1 MNRGVGLLRKTSR
14 TAAVAATIAAAF
26 GASVVCTPLAA
37 QEFPARPIRMISPFP
52 AGNVNEIV
60 VRTVGDRLKETTGQ
74 PFVYDYKPGGSGV
87 IAAQA
92 LMASPP
98 DGYTVLLCTSG
109 MMSINPHAFA
119 KLPYDP
125 AKDFTPI
132 TAAIRTQ
139 LVFAAHPS
147 TPGNTLAEFIAYA
160 KANKGKTNFASFTA
174 GNPSHFAGV
183 ILNQLAGIDM
193 LHVAYKGTP
202 PAVQDLLGGQVMTAF
217 VPIISVKAHIEAGK
231 MKAYALTGAR
241 SPLLPTLA
249 TFKELGYPQMEI
261 YAWTGFLAPAGTPPA
276 IIQKLN
282 REFTAALRLP
292 EAQAKLRAIDLEPIP
307 NSPEEF
313 AAMMKADT
321 ERWRDTVKA
330 SGFKAD

>member
-1 MNRGVGLLRKTSR
+1 MKALVLAL
-14 TAAVAATIAAAF
+14 VAATACA
-26 GASVVCTPLAA
+26 PLLA
-37 QEFPARPIRMISPFP
+37 QEFPNKPIRMISPFP

-60 VRTVGDRLKETTGQ
+60 VRAVGDRFKEVTGQ
-74 PFVYDYKPGGSGV
+74 PFVYEYKPGGAGV
-87 IAAQA
+87 IAAQT
-92 LMASPP
+92 LMAAPP
-98 DGYTVLLCTSG
+98 DGYTVLMSTSG
-109 MMSINPHAFA
+109 LTSINPHAFA

-125 AKDFTPI
+125 VRDFAPI

-147 TPGNTLAEFIAYA
+147 VPGNTLAEFIAYA
-160 KANKGKTNFASFTA
+160 KANPGKTNFASFTA

-202 PAVQDLLGGQVMTAF
+202 QAVQDLLGGQVMTAF
-217 VPIISVKAHIEAGK
+217 VPIISAKPHVEAGK
-231 MKAYALTGAR
+231 LKAYALTGAR
-241 SPLLPTLA
+241 SPLLPNLP
-249 TFKELGYPQMEI
+249 TFKELGYPAMEI
-261 YAWTGFLAPAGTPPA
+261 YAWTGFLAPAGTPSA
-276 IIQKLN
+276 IVQRLN

-292 EAQAKLRAIDLEPIP
+292 DVQAKLRAIDLEPIP
-307 NSPEEF
+307 NTPDEF

-330 SGFKAD
+330 SGFRSD

>member
-1 MNRGVGLLRKTSR
+1 
-14 TAAVAATIAAAF
+14 
-26 GASVVCTPLAA
+26 
-37 QEFPARPIRMISPFP
+37 MISPFP

-74 PFVYDYKPGGSGV
+74 PFVYEYKPGGAGV

-92 LMASPP
+92 LMAAPP

-109 MMSINPHAFA
+109 MTSINPHAFA

-125 AKDFTPI
+125 AKDFAPI

-147 TPGNTLAEFIAYA
+147 TPGATLADFIAYA

-174 GNPSHFAGV
+174 GNPSHFAGI

-217 VPIISVKAHIEAGK
+217 VPIISAKPHVEAGK
-231 MKAYALTGAR
+231 LKAYALTGAR
-241 SPLLPTLA
+241 SPLMPTLS

-276 IIQKLN
+276 IVQKLN
-282 REFTAALRLP
+282 REFTAALKLP
-292 EAQAKLRAIDLEPIP
+292 DAQTRLRAVDLEPIP
-307 NSPEEF
+307 NTPEEF

-321 ERWRDTVKA
+321 ERWRDVVKA
-330 SGFKAD
+330 SGFKAE

>member
-1 MNRGVGLLRKTSR
+1 MIRGHGRALAGIFALG
-14 TAAVAATIAAAF
+14 AAF
-26 GASVVCTPLAA
+26 LYAPLYA

-60 VRTVGDRLKETTGQ
+60 VRTVGDRFKEVTGQ
-74 PFVYDYKPGGSGV
+74 PFVYEYKPGGAGV
-87 IAAQA
+87 IAAQT
-92 LMASPP
+92 LMQSSP

-109 MMSINPHAFA
+109 MTSINPHAFA

-125 AKDFTPI
+125 ARDFVPV

-147 TPGNTLAEFIAYA
+147 VPGNTLAEFIAFA
-160 KANKGKTNFASFTA
+160 KANPGKTNFASFTA

-193 LHVAYKGTP
+193 LHIAYKGTP

-217 VPIISVKAHIEAGK
+217 VPIISVKPHVEAGK
-231 MKAYALTGAR
+231 LKAYALTGAR
-241 SPLLPTLA
+241 SPLMPGLP
-249 TFKELGYPQMEI
+249 TFKELGYPAMEI
-261 YAWTGFLAPAGTPPA
+261 YAWTGFLVPAGTPPA
-276 IIQKLN
+276 IVQKLN

-292 EAQAKLRAIDLEPIP
+292 DAQAKLRAVDLEPIP
-307 NSPEEF
+307 NTPDEF
-313 AAMMKADT
+313 AAMMKTDT

-330 SGFKAD
+330 SGFRSD

>member
-1 MNRGVGLLRKTSR
+1 MFREFRL
-14 TAAVAATIAAAF
+14 AAAGVAAFLAA
-26 GASVVCTPLAA
+26 SLAGA
-37 QEFPARPIRMISPFP
+37 QEFPARPIKLISPFP

-60 VRTVGDRLKETTGQ
+60 VRSVGDRFKEVTGQ
-74 PFVYDYKPGGSGV
+74 PFVYEYKPGGAGV
-87 IAAQA
+87 IAVQA
-92 LMASPP
+92 LTSAPA
-98 DGYTVLLCTSG
+98 DGYTVLLNTSG
-109 MMSINPHAFA
+109 MTSINPHAFA

-125 AKDFTPI
+125 ARDFAPI

-139 LVFAAHPS
+139 LVFAANPS
-147 TPGNTLAEFIAYA
+147 TPGNNLADFIAYA
-160 KANKGKTNFASFTA
+160 KANPGKTNFASFTA

-217 VPIISVKAHIEAGK
+217 VPIISAKPHVEAGK
-231 MKAYALTGAR
+231 MKAYALTGSR
-241 SPLLPTLA
+241 SPLLPNTP

-261 YAWTGFLAPAGTPPA
+261 YAWTGFLAPAGTPA
-276 IIQKLN
+276 AVVQKLN
-282 REFTAALRLP
+282 REFTAALKLP
-292 EAQAKLRAIDLEPIP
+292 DVQAKLRAIDLEPIP

-321 ERWRDTVKA
+321 ERWRDVVKA
-330 SGFKAD
+330 SGFKAE

>member
-1 MNRGVGLLRKTSR
+1 MNQGGRGQRGARRVGIIAGLI
-14 TAAVAATIAAAF
+14 TALAA
-26 GASVVCTPLAA
+26 TPLAA
-37 QEFPARPIRMISPFP
+37 QDFPNKPIRMISPFP

-60 VRTVGDRLKETTGQ
+60 VRTVGDKLKESTGQ
-74 PFVYDYKPGGSGV
+74 PFVYEYKPGGAGV

-109 MMSINPHAFA
+109 MTSINPHAFA

-125 AKDFTPI
+125 ARDFAPI

-139 LVFAAHPS
+139 LVFAAHPA
-147 TPGNTLAEFIAYA
+147 TPGNTLAEFIANA
-160 KANKGKTNFASFTA
+160 KANPGKTNFASFTA

-217 VPIISVKAHIEAGK
+217 VPIISAKPHIEAGK

-241 SPLLPTLA
+241 SPLLPNLP

-276 IIQKLN
+276 IVQRLN

-307 NSPEEF
+307 NTPEEF